1 MRLTNMRID
10 TRLAERLKKINPSST
25 LVITSKAKKLKQE
38 GLDIVSLAAGEPDFD
53 TPDFIK
59 EAAIDAIKSGFTKYT
74 PTTGTPE
81 IKKAICEKFKIDNSL
96 NFEPGQIVVSC
107 GAKHSIFNAI
117 FVLANKRDEV
127 IIPSP
132 YWVSYPEMVNL
143 SEATPRFIKTKPENN
158 FKMTVKELERNI
170 TAKTKVLILNSPS
183 NPTGCVYNLEE
194 LKEIARICVAK
205 KIFVTS
211 DEIYEKII
219 YDNLKHISIASL
231 GKDIYDL
238 TITVNGL
245 SKSFSMTGWRIG
257 YLGGA
262 QYIVEAISKIQ
273 DHSTSNPASISQKAA
288 LAALNAPDDFSRNLC
303 QEFQKRRDYLAKRLS
318 GIKKISFVLP
328 QGAFYVFC
336 DISQT
341 GLDALTVANRL
352 LDEAQVALIPGEG
365 FGRNDYIRISFATSL
380 QHLEK
385 GMDRIEKWLGNGR
398 RSRKKY

>member
-1 MRLTNMRID
+1 MPPD
-10 TRLAERLKKINPSST
+10 TRLAKRLNKINPSAT
-25 LVITSKAKKLKQE
+25 LAITAKAKKLKSE
-38 GLDIVSLAAGEPDFD
+38 GKDIINFAAGEPDFD

-59 EAAIDAIKSGFTKYT
+59 DAAIASIKAGFTKYT
-74 PTTGTPE
+74 PTTGIPE
-81 IKKAICEKFKIDNSL
+81 LKNLISNKFKKDNSL
-96 NFEPGQIVVSC
+96 DYAPSQIVVSC
-107 GAKHSIFNAI
+107 GAKHSLFNTL
-117 FVLANKRDEV
+117 LALVDREDEV
-127 IIPSP
+127 LIPSP
-132 YWVSYPEMVNL
+132 YWLSYPEMVNL
-143 SEATPRFIKTKPENN
+143 SEGIVRFIKTSPVNN
-158 FKMTVKELERNI
+158 FKITIADLEKNI
-170 TAKTKVLILNSPS
+170 NAKTKMLILNSPS

-288 LAALNAPDDFSRNLC
+288 VAALNAPDDFSRNLC

-385 GMDRIEKWLGNGR
+385 GMDRIEEWLGNG
-398 RSRKKY
+398 